1 MIGYK
6 IQSLLALLIIR
17 NLQMV
22 SIAITLK
29 LPISLPLIY
38 TIWLFDVVYPRITI
52 FYIELKIWMF

>member
-1 MIGYK
+1 
-6 IQSLLALLIIR
+6 
-17 NLQMV
+17 MV